1 MAITYDLSITQTIQF
16 PGGDFLGGVL
26 WQMTGT
32 DGANSSSMQ
41 GLVRFDLV
49 DVTESDSYVPFEDL
63 TNETIIGWTRD
74 KLGSETLSSIEK
86 DIADKIAAMA

>member
-1 MAITYDLSITQTIQF
+1 MAITYELSITQTIQF
-16 PGGDFLGGVL
+16 PGGDYLGGVL

-49 DVTESDSYVPFEDL
+49 DVSDSYVPFEDL
-63 TNETIIGWTRD
+63 TNETIIGWTKD
-74 KLGSETLSSIEK
+74 KLGQETLSSIEK
-86 DIADKIAAMA
+86 DIAEKIAAIA